1 MQYPELRAQLEKYS
15 KEAEINYHGGQP
27 RHLYDPGSSCFKIIS
42 KNDFDGKTELELA
55 GLLRT
60 QHIVIPDYKTWNVMF
75 DSQGLR
81 MIQPLKNSILM
92 RGIYML
98 YAT

>member
-15 KEAEINYHGGQP
+15 KEVEINYHGGQP
-27 RHLYDPGSSCFKIIS
+27 RHLYDPGSSCFKVIS
-42 KNDFDGKTELELA
+42 KSDFEGKTELELA

-60 QHIVIPDYKTWNVMF
+60 KHIVIPDYKTWNVMF